1 MSVLRRHHIM
11 LVTLLTVAGF
21 TDTSLAQTDNYR
33 HNRAASGTG
42 DNALRVCIDN
52 QYRITPCQ
60 ALTAPL
66 NDSPVFI
73 PVTSS
78 RQPGLTDRNPFILI
92 KRKCGH
98 GSRREYEVLRSL
110 FPGIPDFQLKLNK
123 FSLDIDV
130 PREIEDL
137 EQSTINVGYRNCW

>member
-1 MSVLRRHHIM
+1 MSVIRRHHIM

-21 TDTSLAQTDNYR
+21 TDTSLAQTQNYR
-33 HNRAASGTG
+33 HNRAASDTG
-42 DNALRVCIDN
+42 DSALRVCIDN
-52 QYRITPCQ
+52 HYRITPCQ

-66 NDSPVFI
+66 NDKPVFI

-78 RQPGLTDRNPFILI
+78 SPPNSSGLNPFLLAT
-92 KRKCGH
+92 RKCGH
-98 GSRREYEVLRSL
+98 SRREYEVLRSL
-110 FPGIPDFQLKLNK
+110 FPGIPDFQLKINR
-123 FSLDIDV
+123 FTFDIDV

>member
-1 MSVLRRHHIM
+1 MSVIRRHHIM

-21 TDTSLAQTDNYR
+21 TDTSLAQTQNYLQ
-33 HNRAASGTG
+33 NPAASGTG

-60 ALTAPL
+60 ALTAPQ

-78 RQPGLTDRNPFILI
+78 RPPRSTDRNPFSLT
-92 KRKCGH
+92 KRKCGY
-98 GSRREYEVLRSL
+98 SRREYEVLRSL
-110 FPGIPDFQLKLNK
+110 FPGIPDFQLKLNR
-123 FSLDIDV
+123 FTLDIDV